1 MTLSLCSPLVKKCLL
16 WELEKNIH
24 KMHVIRFGH
33 HICLLFRL
41 ESCKRKYKLSLANGY
56 YKKLLVA
63 YYRYPAITS
72 SRRCLQLSRIIR
84 EVIACV
90 VLWQASK
97 GVRGDSG
104 KWERNWGGRRRDY
117 SLFVLRFLSPPPLRL
132 SYRIGVDCV
141 VKASMMMKID

>member
-1 MTLSLCSPLVKKCLL
+1 MVTT
-16 WELEKNIH
+16 
-24 KMHVIRFGH
+24 
-33 HICLLFRL
+33 
-41 ESCKRKYKLSLANGY
+41 
-56 YKKLLVA
+56 KKLLVA
-63 YYRYPAITS
+63 YYRYPTITS

-90 VLWQASK
+90 TLWQASK